1 MRADLTGLAYTY
13 AQPSYKREK
22 IQSLRLAPM
31 DRTYRD
37 APEVRKRCSSC
48 SKVVT
53 PGSAHFRHLEG
64 FRTPLSSVLTIGLG
78 PDPGFPSA
86 FADKV
91 HVLTL

>member
-1 MRADLTGLAYTY
+1 MRNLVTKGRKT
-13 AQPSYKREK
+13 QP
-22 IQSLRLAPM
+22 LRLAPM

-64 FRTPLSSVLTIGLG
+64 FLLAGG
-78 PDPGFPSA
+78 A
-86 FADKV
+86 FTEPFLV
-91 HVLTL
+91 QYSP

>member
-1 MRADLTGLAYTY
+1 MRNLVTKGRKS
-13 AQPSYKREK
+13 QP
-22 IQSLRLAPM
+22 LRFAPM

-64 FRTPLSSVLTIGLG
+64 FLPAGGAFTE
-78 PDPGFPSA
+78 PSL
-86 FADKV
+86 V
-91 HVLTL
+91 